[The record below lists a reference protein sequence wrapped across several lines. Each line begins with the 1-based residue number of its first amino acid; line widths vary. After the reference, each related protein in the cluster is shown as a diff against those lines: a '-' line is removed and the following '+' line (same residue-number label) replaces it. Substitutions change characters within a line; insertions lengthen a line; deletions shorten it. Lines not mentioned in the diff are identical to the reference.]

1 MCLFLWSLD
10 DYWYYSAITLLMLMA
25 FEGMMCR
32 QRQTSL
38 MMLRNM
44 RRPPVPIYVYRA
56 GSWELTSSEAL
67 VPGDLI
73 SLNSSTSTN
82 TNENTDRR
90 RIAQQSQPTE
100 DHIMPCDALVIQ
112 GSCVMNEAMLTGESV
127 PQIKETLA
135 NADISQGQ
143 DFKTSI
149 INLDF
154 ENNGDLSWRRHV
166 VMGGTNLLQHSY
178 NDEQINSN
186 DKNVSGTSSSGNSS
200 SGSLTVDNGND
211 SYSSV
216 SAPPDRGC
224 VALVLRT
231 GFATVQVYLFMIA
244 TI

>member
-56 GSWELTSSEAL
+56 GTWEITSSETL

-73 SLNSSTSTN
+73 SLNSSTSAN
-82 TNENTDRR
+82 VNENTDRR
-90 RIAQQSQPTE
+90 RSSQQSQHTE
-100 DHIMPCDALVIQ
+100 DHIMPCDALLIQ

-178 NDEQINSN
+178 NADQISANDSN
-186 DKNVSGTSSSGNSS
+186 VLNDADKKTSTSGNNL
-200 SGSLTVDNGND
+200 SGEND

-216 SAPPDRGC
+216 SPPPDRGC

-231 GFATVQVYLFMIA
+231 GFATVQVFHYYYYS
-244 TI
+244 